1 MEKVAPMD
9 NEVLNAQSNHWEK
22 TFQNKPDM
30 FGTEPSHAAVQAV
43 DLFKKE
49 GRNKILELGSGQGRD
64 TIFLAQQGLQIYA
77 LDYCE
82 TGINPMS
89 QKVEDLG
96 LSESI
101 TTVCHDVRKPLPFE
115 DEAFDGCYSHM
126 LFCMAL
132 TTAEL
137 EYLSGEIRR
146 VLKSGGLN
154 IYTARNTND
163 AHYGTGI
170 HRGED
175 MYEVGGFIVHFFSRE
190 QVEHLAEGYEI
201 VEVEEFEEGAL
212 PKKLFKVVLR
222 KP

>member
-212 PKKLFKVVLR
+212 PKKLYKVVLR

>member
-1 MEKVAPMD
+1 MD

-115 DEAFDGCYSHM
+115 DEVFDGCYSHM

-170 HRGED
+170 HRGEA

>member
-1 MEKVAPMD
+1 MD
-9 NEVLNAQSNHWEK
+9 NEALNAQSNHWEK

-30 FGTEPSHAAVQAV
+30 FGTEPSHAAIEAV
-43 DLFKKE
+43 DMFKKE
-49 GRNKILELGSGQGRD
+49 GRKKILELGSGQGRD
-64 TIFLAQQGLQIYA
+64 TIFLAQQGLRVYA

-175 MYEVGGFIVHFFSRE
+175 LYEVGGFIVHFFSRE
-190 QVEHLAEGYEI
+190 KVEHLAKNYEI

-212 PKKLFKVVLR
+212 PKKLFRVVLR

>member
-1 MEKVAPMD
+1 MD

-22 TFQNKPDM
+22 TFRNKPDM

>member
-115 DEAFDGCYSHM
+115 DEVFDGCYSHM

-170 HRGED
+170 HRGEA